1 MRTFTRLFSLLAA
14 FLLPFSLL
22 ANVYVHGTVKRANGT
37 PVPNYEVRIE
47 TDSTPNTPAA
57 CRVLHVKLT
66 NPNGFYDD
74 TLICNSSVARVIV
87 SIKDCNGTV
96 IRHEH
101 ALTPTNQGAESNFT
115 ICDLP
120 VVCQAY
126 FLWERIPGTNRIHFN
141 STASIT
147 TANDSIISRK
157 WKFGDGD
164 SLTGNVV
171 SPEHTYAQPGNY
183 TACLITKT
191 SHGCESSI
199 CKLVVIQPLNITCEA
214 NFSFLVLNTTS
225 TGFPVHFNS
234 TASHTSPGDSI
245 FVRRWTFGDGTT
257 GLGVDPVHVY
267 TQPGNYT
274 VCLRIESALGCGD
287 STCTTVHIVAPP
299 APHCEAVYTLEYLPA
314 PPAGSNTALHYVRFN
329 SANSHGGT
337 PADSVVSRN
346 WNFGDG
352 SGTTTVNAQ
361 VSPVHGYAQGGQY
374 NVCLYILTQSGCR
387 DTVCHTVT
395 IPAAT
400 PNCEPR
406 FTTSATGL
414 SVVFNSS
421 SSSVPAGDS
430 IISRSWTFG
439 DGSSAGNTVT
449 VTHQYANVGTYN
461 ACLTTHTRLGCVKT
475 WCKTVSVINISGT
488 CVPYFTHE
496 LTATARTL
504 RFNSIASYSQL
515 PNDSI
520 TGRKWEFGDGQ
531 ILTGNVINPL
541 HTYALGGT
549 YNVCLTIY
557 TLHCDK
563 RWCQTVQALPITNG
577 NQTDSLSIVNLY
589 PIPVNTQ
596 LNAVIYSGRFNV
608 TAELA
613 IYDVYGV
620 RKWYQ
625 TVVLPFGNSTYNIPT
640 SQLATGPY
648 IFKVTTQYGVRSRNF
663 FKIN

>member
-1 MRTFTRLFSLLAA
+1 MRTSTRLFFLLAV
-14 FLLPFSLL
+14 FLLPLSLL
-22 ANVYVHGTVKRANGT
+22 ANVYVHGTVKRANGAAAS
-37 PVPNYEVRIE
+37 NYEVRIE
-47 TDSTPNTPAA
+47 TDSMPNTPAV
-57 CRVLHVKLT
+57 CRTAHTTFT
-66 NPNGFYDD
+66 NSNGFYVD
-74 TLICNSSVARVIV
+74 TLFCNASISRVIV
-87 SIKDCNGTV
+87 SVKDCNGVV

-101 ALTPTNQGAESNFT
+101 NLTSALQSAESNFT

-120 VVCQAY
+120 IACQAY
-126 FLWERIPGTNRIHFN
+126 FTWERIAGTNRVRFN
-141 STASIT
+141 SSTSAT
-147 TANDSIISRK
+147 PAPDSIISRK

-164 SLTGNVV
+164 SLTGNVIL
-171 SPEHTYAQPGNY
+171 PEHTYAQPGTY
-183 TACLITKT
+183 TACLVIKT
-191 SHGCESSI
+191 GHGCESSV
-199 CKLVVIQPLNITCEA
+199 CKVVTIQAANVTCHA
-214 NFSFLVLNTTS
+214 LFTFQFLNTTA
-225 TGFPVHFNS
+225 TGFPVKFNS
-234 TASHTSPGDSI
+234 TASNTSPGDSI
-245 FVRRWTFGDGTT
+245 VVRHWTFGDGTS
-257 GLGVDPVHVY
+257 GLGVDPTHVY
-267 TQPGNYT
+267 ALPGTYT
-274 VCLRIESALGCGD
+274 ACLRIESALGCGD
-287 STCTTVHIVAPP
+287 STCITVHVVAPQT
-299 APHCEAVYTLEYLPA
+299 PHCEAVFTLENLII

-337 PADSVVSRN
+337 LSDSVVSRT

-352 SGTTTVNAQ
+352 SSIATGNQVN
-361 VSPVHGYAQGGQY
+361 PLHGYVQGGTY
-374 NVCLYILTQSGCR
+374 NTCMYIVTASGCR
-387 DTVCHTVT
+387 DTVCHTVV
-395 IPAAT
+395 IPVAT

-406 FTTSATGL
+406 FTTTATAL

-421 SSSVPAGDS
+421 SSSVPSGDS
-430 IISRSWTFG
+430 IVSRSWTFG
-439 DGSSAGNTVT
+439 DGTAAGNTVT
-449 VTHQYANVGTYN
+449 VTHQYANLGTYT
-461 ACLTTHTRLGCVKT
+461 ACLTTHSRLGCIKT
-475 WCKTVSVINISGT
+475 WCKTVTVINVAGT
-488 CVPYFTHE
+488 CVPYFTKE
-496 LTATARTL
+496 QTTIPRTI

-563 RWCQTVQALPITNG
+563 RWCQTVQALPITNS

-608 TAELA
+608 NAELA

-625 TVVLPFGNSTYNIPT
+625 TAVLPFGNSTYNIPT

-663 FKIN
+663 FKVN